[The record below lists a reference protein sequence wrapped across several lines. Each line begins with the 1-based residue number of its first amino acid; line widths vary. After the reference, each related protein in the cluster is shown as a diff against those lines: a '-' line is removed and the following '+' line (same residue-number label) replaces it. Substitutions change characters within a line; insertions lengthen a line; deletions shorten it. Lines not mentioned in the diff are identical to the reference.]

1 MLQFWPIFLGDNFF
15 IPHGHCYL
23 WESELMWLHIISDS
37 LIFLAYYSIP
47 ITLIYF
53 VQKRKDLPFDWIF
66 LLFGGFIISCGTTHI
81 IEIWTLWHPIYWI
94 SGALKAFTAG
104 ISILTAILLVAIIP
118 KALAVPSPSQLEAA
132 NRELEK
138 AKIELERRVEERTGQ
153 IREAMAQLENEIK
166 ERNQIEGALQES
178 QDWLKAIAEANPHI
192 FYIYDLIEQ
201 RNVYTN
207 KAISAMLGYTPGEIE
222 EMESALLPNLIHPDD
237 LTGVSKDLGRFDTAL
252 DGEILE
258 NEYRMRHKNGEWR
271 WFYCRETIFKRTSDG
286 KPWQIVGTETDI
298 TERKNQTEALRKIA
312 EGTAS
317 ATGNYFM
324 YACVRYL
331 AKVLQVNYALIA
343 EVIDEDCTKARTLA
357 FWMNGTWAKNFEY
370 DLIGTP
376 CHNVIQAGNSF
387 YPHNLLSLFPNNP
400 DFVKLG
406 AESYFGI
413 PLIQYNGKIVGS
425 LVVMDLKPMN
435 WDPNKDAILKI
446 FADRAAAE
454 LERKKGEEALKESE
468 LLERE
473 KAQALEQT
481 LAELKLTQARLI
493 QSEKMS
499 SLGEMVAGI
508 AHEINNPVTF
518 IASNIN
524 YVDGYFQDLL
534 GLIKLYQNTY
544 PDGTPEIHK
553 RLEDIELNFLVEDWS
568 KIKNSMK
575 VGTSRIAEIVRSLRS
590 FSRLDE
596 SEIKAVNINESIE
609 NTLRILQHRLKGVG
623 NRSSIQVIKNYGKI
637 PLLTCYSSQL
647 NQVFL
652 NLINNAIDALEKQSS
667 PRIIKISTSVS
678 NGVVGMVELPLEIGD
693 NGKQYSEI
701 GEERDGI
708 DSRNLALSDSD
719 SHPSIFIRITDNG
732 HGIRE
737 KVRDQIFNPFFTTK
751 PVGTGRGLGLS
762 ISYQIVV
769 NRHGGEIQFYSVE
782 NQGTEFTI
790 ILPIF
795 PH

>member
-1 MLQFWPIFLGDNFF
+1 
-15 IPHGHCYL
+15 
-23 WESELMWLHIISDS
+23 MWLHIISDS
-37 LIFLAYYSIP
+37 LISIAYYSIP

-53 VQKRKDLPFDWIF
+53 VQKRKYLPFDWIF
-66 LLFGGFIISCGTTHI
+66 LLFGGFIVSCGTTHI

-94 SGALKAFTAG
+94 SGAIKAFTAG
-104 ISILTAILLVAIIP
+104 ISVLTAIVLVPIIP
-118 KALAVPSPSQLEAA
+118 KALALPEPSELEAA

-138 AKIELERRVEERTGQ
+138 AKVELERRVEERTGK
-153 IREAMAQLENEIK
+153 IREAMAQLENEIE
-166 ERNQIEGALQES
+166 ERKQIETALKES

-207 KAISAMLGYTPGEIE
+207 KAIFSILGYTPGEIE
-222 EMESALLPNLIHPDD
+222 EMEASLLPNLVHPDD
-237 LTGVSKDLGRFDTAL
+237 LTEVSKDLGRFDTAL
-252 DGEILE
+252 DNEIIE

-271 WFYCRETIFKRTSDG
+271 WFYSRETIFKRTSDG

-298 TERKNQTEALRKIA
+298 TERKKQTEALRAIA

-324 YACVRYL
+324 YTCVRYL
-331 AKVLQVNYALIA
+331 AEVLQVHYALIA
-343 EVIDEDCTKARTLA
+343 EVIDDACTKARTLA
-357 FWMNGTWAKNFEY
+357 FWMNGTWGKNFEY

-376 CHNVIQAGNSF
+376 CHNVIQAGTGF
-387 YPHNLLSLFPNNP
+387 YPHNLLSLFPDNP
-400 DFVKLG
+400 DFVKFG
-406 AESYFGI
+406 AESYFGV

-435 WDPNKDAILKI
+435 WDPNKEAILKI
-446 FADRAAAE
+446 FADRTAAE
-454 LERKKGEEALKESE
+454 LERKKGEEALKKSE

-493 QSEKMS
+493 QSEKMY

-534 GLIKLYQNTY
+534 GLIELYQNTY
-544 PDGTPEIHK
+544 PSGTPEIHK
-553 RLEDIELNFLVEDWS
+553 RLEDIELSFLVEDWS
-568 KIKNSMK
+568 KIKNSME

-596 SEIKAVNINESIE
+596 SEIKTVNINDSIE
-609 NTLRILQHRLKGVG
+609 NTLLILQHRLKGVG
-623 NRSSIQVIKNYGKI
+623 NRSSIQVIKSYGKL
-637 PLLTCYSSQL
+637 PLFTCYSSQL

-652 NLINNAIDALEKQSS
+652 NLLNNAIDALEKQSS
-667 PRIIKISTSVS
+667 TRIIRISTSLS
-678 NGVVGMVELPLEIGD
+678 NGEVGMVDSPLGIGD
-693 NGKQYSEI
+693 NEEQYSGI
-701 GEERDGI
+701 GEKSHGI
-708 DSRNLALSDSD
+708 DSSNLALSDSN
-719 SHPSIFIRITDNG
+719 PSIIIRIADNG

-737 KVRDQIFNPFFTTK
+737 KVRDRIFNPFFTTK

-769 NRHGGEIQFYSVE
+769 NRHGGEIQFHSVE
-782 NQGTEFTI
+782 NEGTEFTI

-795 PH
+795 PHQRDGELVISH